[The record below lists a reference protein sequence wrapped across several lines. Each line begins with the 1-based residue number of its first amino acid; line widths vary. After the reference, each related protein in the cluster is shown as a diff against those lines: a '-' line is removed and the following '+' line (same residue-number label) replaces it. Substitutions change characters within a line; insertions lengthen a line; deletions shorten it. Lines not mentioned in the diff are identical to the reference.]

1 MNDGARD
8 SQTLLHP
15 AREADDECIV
25 LCFQAEHGDDFA
37 DARGNF
43 RGVELVGARE
53 VLDVFPGFQV
63 IVDGEKVG
71 QLADVL
77 LRFLRFLFDVNII
90 DSDASGGGQH

>member
-1 MNDGARD
+1 MARAI
-8 SQTLLHP
+8 P
-15 AREADDECIV
+15 RRCFIPRERPTTNASYFV
-25 LCFQAEHGDDFA
+25 SKPSTAMTSRTQ
-37 DARGNF
+37 RGNF

-71 QLADVL
+71 PVADVL

-90 DSDASGGGQH
+90 DSDASGRGQH